1 MHEGTISEI
10 ISCEL
15 KNSRE
20 WYISPEGSKGKEEM
34 QLNYNLKNEKR
45 KTKLGE

>member
-1 MHEGTISEI
+1 MN
-10 ISCEL
+10 L

-20 WYISPEGSKGKEEM
+20 WYMGPKGSKGKGEM

-45 KTKLGE
+45 KQS